1 MKLAVHFTLE
11 KNEIPKKY
19 REIFLSFFKKSLTDA
34 ENGKY
39 FDQYYEPGQEK
50 DFTFSVFFSNPKF
63 LQTTIE
69 LGEARGKLLFSCSDK
84 FTGFLFFSAFLEQMK
99 KPFLIEGGNQLTV
112 TSVKQVQQPEVK
124 ESQAMVKMLSPLCIR
139 RHVRE
144 SNRDMYYL
152 YNQKEFEE
160 RAAYVVKHKLM
171 RAGFSQEISDTL
183 SIIPVN
189 CKKTVVDFYHK
200 KLPCSLGYFLLEGDR
215 AILNYLL
222 QSGIGSHCSAG
233 FGMAELK

>member
-1 MKLAVHFTLE
+1 
-11 KNEIPKKY
+11 
-19 REIFLSFFKKSLTDA
+19 
-34 ENGKY
+34 
-39 FDQYYEPGQEK
+39 
-50 DFTFSVFFSNPKF
+50 
-63 LQTTIE
+63 
-69 LGEARGKLLFSCSDK
+69 
-84 FTGFLFFSAFLEQMK
+84 
-99 KPFLIEGGNQLTV
+99 
-112 TSVKQVQQPEVK
+112 
-124 ESQAMVKMLSPLCIR
+124 MVKMLSPLCIR